1 MKKYYL
7 AGTDEEI
14 MVGDVITTECEKK
27 LKDGRTITREVEFKV
42 TEDFIPYA
50 LEMGILEEDE
60 EDDELLDFDEE
71 GFEEFKEAVA
81 QDIDDLSDADAAM
94 ERRIAKLEEKVAT
107 LEELYRLLGDKKKTA
122 SSNKK

>member
-1 MKKYYL
+1 
-7 AGTDEEI
+7 
-14 MVGDVITTECEKK
+14 
-27 LKDGRTITREVEFKV
+27 
-42 TEDFIPYA
+42 
-50 LEMGILEEDE
+50 MGILEEDE

-81 QDIDDLSDADAAM
+81 QDIDELSDADAAM

-107 LEELYRLLGDKKKTA
+107 LEELYRLLEDRKKKTA